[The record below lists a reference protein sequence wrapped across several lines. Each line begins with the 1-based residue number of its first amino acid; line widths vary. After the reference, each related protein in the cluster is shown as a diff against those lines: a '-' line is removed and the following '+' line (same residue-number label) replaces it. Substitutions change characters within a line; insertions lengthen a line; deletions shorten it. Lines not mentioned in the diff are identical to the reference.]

1 MPAGCSLPWVS
12 SPIQWLANRADCVQG
27 WRKQQKPYWTNPDS
41 TSQDHYQNESL
52 DTNCQPDK
60 ANAKISAYLYKW
72 IHLASETWTSR
83 WSLSSIA
90 LYRSEQKSIF
100 LVQTSIQRP
109 MNLNLFRGERIG
121 SLIPVSPAP
130 EAPNAYKLRAYA
142 CSIEDRPNEI
152 RSESVF

>member
-1 MPAGCSLPWVS
+1 MITELHSFVS
-12 SPIQWLANRADCVQG
+12 IRTKV
-27 WRKQQKPYWTNPDS
+27 
-41 TSQDHYQNESL
+41 H
-52 DTNCQPDK
+52 
-60 ANAKISAYLYKW
+60 
-72 IHLASETWTSR
+72 
-83 WSLSSIA
+83 
-90 LYRSEQKSIF
+90 F